1 MLVIKIIFLLHLSFC
16 YGANILGIFSIPY
29 HSHQAFER
37 GFMKVLADKNHN
49 LTIFTTHLFE
59 HTYENV
65 KLVHFNESTR
75 INRETV
81 NQLTYTKRNI
91 LYQAYNELKLY
102 YRLTNQQL
110 GQSEMQKLIKE
121 GKKSDF
127 DLIILECY
135 FFCPMMALAEIFDC
149 PIIVLTAIEA
159 CSPLVDI
166 LGGDTN
172 PAIHPDKTFFHALH
186 GKLTF
191 FERIQAFVVH
201 HGFHLFYKRIIGTI
215 NYFLMRK
222 YLPDFT
228 FMQGEIE
235 DRVALIFQNSLTTV
249 KPILPNIIELNS
261 MHVYPPEPIAD
272 GEMKNF
278 LDASQNGV
286 IFMSLGSFARS
297 KDLDS
302 RVIDTLAKTFASLP
316 FEVLWKFEENLRNK
330 SDNVM
335 ISSWLPQADILA
347 HPNLKLFITHG
358 GLMSTQEAIDREVPM
373 IIFPITYDQPSNANE
388 LVDKGVAC
396 KMNLY
401 TLTEET
407 LREAIDEMMKPRYRS
422 KIREL
427 RRLLQDHPMTSREK
441 AAWYTEFV
449 IRNKGA
455 KHLAYPVR
463 KVPFYQRHHYDIIFL
478 MAIVAYLTFKA
489 MESIR
494 KRFSQSRSMQHF
506 LDKKND

>member
-1 MLVIKIIFLLHLSFC
+1 MLVIKIIFLLHLRFC
-16 YGANILGIFSIPY
+16 YGANILGIFGIPY

-37 GFMKVLADKNHN
+37 GFMRVLADRNHN

-65 KLVHFNESTR
+65 KLVHFNESMK

-81 NQLTYTKRNI
+81 NQLTYTKSNI

-102 YRLTNQQL
+102 YKLTNQQL
-110 GQSEMQKLIKE
+110 GQSEMKKLIKE
-121 GKKSDF
+121 GKKNDY
-127 DLIILECY
+127 DLVILECY

-149 PIIVLTAIEA
+149 PIIVLTAVEA
-159 CSPLVDI
+159 CSPLTDI
-166 LGGDTN
+166 LGAETN
-172 PAIHPDKTFFHALH
+172 PAIHPDKTFIPALH
-186 GKLTF
+186 GRLTF
-191 FERIQAFVVH
+191 FERIHAFFVH
-201 HGFHLFYKRIIGTI
+201 HGFHLVHKHIIGTI

-222 YLPDFT
+222 YLPDYT
-228 FMQGEIE
+228 SMQGKIE

-261 MHVYPPEPIAD
+261 MHVYPPEPID
-272 GEMKNF
+272 NSEMKNF

-286 IFMSLGSFARS
+286 IFMCLGSFARS

-335 ISSWLPQADILA
+335 ISPWLPQADILA

-373 IIFPITYDQPSNANE
+373 IILPITYDQPSNANE

-401 TLTEET
+401 TLTKET
-407 LREAIDEMMKPRYRS
+407 LSEAIDEMMKPRYRS

-427 RRLLQDHPMTSREK
+427 RRLLQDQPMTSREK

-455 KHLAYPVR
+455 KHLTYPVR

-478 MAIVAYLTFKA
+478 MVISVYLTFKA
-489 MESIR
+489 TENIR
-494 KRFSQSRSMQHF
+494 KRFSPSRSMQHF
-506 LDKKND
+506 VEKKND